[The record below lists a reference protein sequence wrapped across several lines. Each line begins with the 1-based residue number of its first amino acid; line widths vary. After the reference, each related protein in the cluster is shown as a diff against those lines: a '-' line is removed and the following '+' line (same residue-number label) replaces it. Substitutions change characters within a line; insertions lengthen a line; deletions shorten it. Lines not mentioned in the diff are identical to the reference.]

1 MKNPR
6 RDIRKAGCKIA
17 ADGNGK
23 KKKIKRKERLEKKKK
38 KYYSQ
43 LRTVTPAKYGF
54 APDLNLNKGLAKR
67 CRSTN
72 VSCGAWLAP
81 ERFGRSG

>member
-23 KKKIKRKERLEKKKK
+23 KKKKIKREERLEKKKK
-38 KYYSQ
+38 KILQ
-43 LRTVTPAKYGF
+43 PVTNSHPRQVWFCPGFKSEQGFGEAVPKY
-54 APDLNLNKGLAKR
+54 
-67 CRSTN
+67 
-72 VSCGAWLAP
+72 
-81 ERFGRSG
+81 

>member
-23 KKKIKRKERLEKKKK
+23 KKKKIKREERLEKKKK
-38 KYYSQ
+38 KNITASYEQSPQ
-43 LRTVTPAKYGF
+43 ASMVLPRI
-54 APDLNLNKGLAKR
+54 
-67 CRSTN
+67 
-72 VSCGAWLAP
+72 
-81 ERFGRSG
+81 

>member
-17 ADGNGK
+17 ADENGK
-23 KKKIKRKERLEKKKK
+23 KKKYKKRRLEKKK

-43 LRTVTPAKYGF
+43 LRTVTPGKVWFCPGF
-54 APDLNLNKGLAKR
+54 KSEQGFGEA
-67 CRSTN
+67 
-72 VSCGAWLAP
+72 VQGAAEVLK
-81 ERFGRSG
+81 

>member
-23 KKKIKRKERLEKKKK
+23 KKKKIKREERLEKKKK
-38 KYYSQ
+38 NITASYEQSPQ
-43 LRTVTPAKYGF
+43 ASMVLPRI
-54 APDLNLNKGLAKR
+54 
-67 CRSTN
+67 
-72 VSCGAWLAP
+72 
-81 ERFGRSG
+81 